1 MNTKY
6 NSEIDRGDNMTG
18 YINYKNKHNG
28 RIVSLVETKI
38 TDTGNQIHKLKDL
51 NDGVSNWTS
60 NYDLH
65 EHWESYTDACDTH
78 SKTSNTSE
86 EEE

>member
-1 MNTKY
+1 
-6 NSEIDRGDNMTG
+6 MTG
-18 YINYKNKHNG
+18 YIHYKNKHNG